1 MTDVTLKAL
10 AAERQ
15 VSVDRLV
22 QQFADAGI
30 RKSADD
36 SVSAQEKQTLLAHL
50 NREAVSGPDKLTLQR
65 KTRSTLNIP
74 GTGGKSK
81 SVQIEVRKKRTFVK
95 RDPQEAERLAAEE
108 QAQREAEE
116 QARREAE
123 EQAKREA
130 QQKAEREAAEQAKR
144 EAAEKAKREA
154 AEKDKVSNQQTDDMT
169 KTAQAEKA
177 RRENEAAELKRK
189 AEEEARRKLEE
200 EARRV
205 AEEARRMAEE
215 NKWTATPEPVEDTSD
230 YHVTTS
236 QHARQAEDENDRE
249 VEGGRGRGRNAKA
262 ARPAKKGKHA
272 ESKAD
277 REEARAAVRGGKGGK
292 RKGSSLQQG
301 FQKPAQAVNRDVVI
315 GETITVGELAN
326 KMAVKGSQVIKA
338 MMKLGAMATIN
349 QVIDQE
355 TAQLVAEEMGHKV
368 ILRRENE
375 LEEAVMSDRDT
386 GAAAEPRAPVV
397 TIMGH
402 VDHGKTS
409 LLDYIRSTKVA
420 SGEAGGI
427 TQHIGAYHVE
437 TDNGMITF
445 LDTPGHAAF
454 TSMRARGAQA
464 TDIVVL
470 VVAADDGVM
479 PQTIEAIQH
488 AKAAGVPVVVAV
500 NKIDKPEADPDR
512 VKNELSQYGIL
523 PEEWGG
529 QHAKAAGVPVVVA
542 VNKID
547 KPEADPDRV
556 KNELSQYG
564 ILPEEWGGESQ
575 FVHVSAKAGTGIDEL
590 LDAILLQAEVLELK
604 AVRKGMASGAVIES
618 FLDKGRGPVATV
630 LVREGTL
637 HKGDIV
643 LCGFEYAV
651 CMASGAVIESFL
663 DKGRGP
669 VATVLVREGTLHKGD
684 IVLCGFEYG
693 RVRAMRNELGQEVL
707 EAGPSI
713 PVEILGLS
721 GVPAAGDEVTVVRDE
736 KKAREVALYRQ
747 GKFREVKLARQQKSK
762 LENMFANMTEGEV
775 HEVNIVLKADVQG
788 SVEAIS
794 DSLLKLSTDEVKVK
808 IIGSGVGGI
817 TETDATLAAASNAI
831 LVGFN
836 VRADASARKV
846 IESESLDLR
855 YYSVIYNL
863 IDEVKAAMSGMLS
876 PELKQQIIGL
886 AEVRDVF
893 KSPKFGAIAGC
904 MVTEGTIK
912 RHNPIRVLR
921 DNVVIYEGELE
932 SLRRFKD
939 DVNEVRNG
947 MECGIGVKNYNDVR
961 VGDMIE
967 VFEIIEIQ
975 RTIA

>member
-1 MTDVTLKAL
+1 MTDVTIKAL
-10 AAERQ
+10 ASEIQ
-15 VSVDRLV
+15 TSVDRLI

-36 SVSAQEKQTLLAHL
+36 SVTAQEKQTLLTHL
-50 NREAVSGPDKLTLQR
+50 NREHGSAPDKLTLQR

-108 QAQREAEE
+108 QA
-116 QARREAE
+116 RREAE
-123 EQAKREA
+123 EAAKREA
-130 QQKAEREAAEQAKR
+130 QLKAEREAAEQAKR
-144 EAAEKAKREA
+144 EVADKAKREA
-154 AEKDKVSNQQTDDMT
+154 AEKDKVSNQHTDEMT
-169 KTAQAEKA
+169 KTAQAEKI

-189 AEEEARRKLEE
+189 SEEEARRKLEE

-215 NKWTATPEPVEDTSD
+215 NEKNWSETSDSPEDSSD

-236 QHARQAEDENDRE
+236 QHARQAEDDNDRE
-249 VEGGRGRGRNAKA
+249 VEGGRGRSRSSKA
-262 ARPAKKGKHA
+262 ARPAKKGNKHA

-292 RKGSSLQQG
+292 HRKGSALQQG
-301 FQKPAQAVNRDVVI
+301 FQKPAQAVNRDVII

-488 AKAAGVPVVVAV
+488 AKAA
-500 NKIDKPEADPDR
+500 
-512 VKNELSQYGIL
+512 Q
-523 PEEWGG
+523 
-529 QHAKAAGVPVVVA
+529 VPVVVA

-575 FVHVSAKAGTGIDEL
+575 FVHVSAKAGTGIDDL

-604 AVRKGMASGAVIES
+604 AVRNG
-618 FLDKGRGPVATV
+618 
-630 LVREGTL
+630 
-637 HKGDIV
+637 
-643 LCGFEYAV
+643 
-651 CMASGAVIESFL
+651 MASGAVIESFL

-693 RVRAMRNELGQEVL
+693 RVRAMRDELGREVL

-846 IESESLDLR
+846 IEAESLDLR

-975 RTIA
+975 RSID

>member
-1 MTDVTLKAL
+1 MTDVTIKTL

-15 VSVDRLV
+15 TSVERLV

-36 SVSAQEKQTLLAHL
+36 SVSAQEKQTLIDHL
-50 NREAVSGPDKLTLQR
+50 NQKNSGPDKLTLQR

-123 EQAKREA
+123 EAAKREA
-130 QQKAEREAAEQAKR
+130 QLKAEREAAEQAKR
-144 EAAEKAKREA
+144 EVADKAKREA
-154 AEKDKVSNQQTDDMT
+154 AEKDKVSNQHTDEMT
-169 KTAQAEKA
+169 KTAQAEKI

-189 AEEEARRKLEE
+189 SEEEARRKLEE

-215 NKWTATPEPVEDTSD
+215 NEKNWSETSDSPEDSSD

-236 QHARQAEDENDRE
+236 QHARQAEDDNDRE
-249 VEGGRGRGRNAKA
+249 VEGGRGRSRSSKA
-262 ARPAKKGKHA
+262 ARPAKKGNKHA

-292 RKGSSLQQG
+292 HRKGSALQQG

-488 AKAAGVPVVVAV
+488 AKAA
-500 NKIDKPEADPDR
+500 
-512 VKNELSQYGIL
+512 Q
-523 PEEWGG
+523 
-529 QHAKAAGVPVVVA
+529 VPVVVA

-575 FVHVSAKAGTGIDEL
+575 FVHVSAKAGTGIDDL

-604 AVRKGMASGAVIES
+604 AVRNG
-618 FLDKGRGPVATV
+618 
-630 LVREGTL
+630 
-637 HKGDIV
+637 
-643 LCGFEYAV
+643 
-651 CMASGAVIESFL
+651 MASGAVIESFL

-693 RVRAMRNELGQEVL
+693 RVRAMRDELGREVL

-846 IESESLDLR
+846 IEAESLDLR

>member
-236 QHARQAEDENDRE
+236 QHARQ
-249 VEGGRGRGRNAKA
+249 
-262 ARPAKKGKHA
+262 A

-529 QHAKAAGVPVVVA
+529 
-542 VNKID
+542 
-547 KPEADPDRV
+547 
-556 KNELSQYG
+556 
-564 ILPEEWGGESQ
+564 ESQ

-604 AVRKGMASGAVIES
+604 AVRKG
-618 FLDKGRGPVATV
+618 
-630 LVREGTL
+630 
-637 HKGDIV
+637 
-643 LCGFEYAV
+643 
-651 CMASGAVIESFL
+651 MASGAVIESFL